1 MNSSPLVLI
10 EETEF
15 ILNNYFE
22 EFAFIEANYPEQFAK
37 CWKEIKTEK
46 RKDNQKRT
54 MDLKNE
60 TEKAI
65 QEKRAQDKNSRKIK
79 KIGKP
84 LMRAIDKPPVK
95 KVEVKKKTLTEDQV
109 AEIKYIGL

>member
-1 MNSSPLVLI
+1 MNSNSLALI

-22 EFAFIEANYPEQFAK
+22 EFKFIEDKYPEQFAK

-46 RKDNQKRT
+46 RKDNQKRQ

-65 QEKRAQDKNSRKIK
+65 QEKRAQDKNARKIR

-84 LMRAIDKPPVK
+84 LMQAINKPPVK
-95 KVEVKKKTLTEDQV
+95 KVEVKKKTLTEDQA